1 MSGHSKW
8 SQIKR
13 QKGTAD
19 KKRGQTF
26 TKLSNTI
33 TIAVREGGGVTDPQQ
48 NFRLRLAIEK
58 ARTVNMPK
66 ENIERAIARALG
78 KLAGESLEEVTYE
91 GFGPGG
97 VAIIVQAVTDN
108 KLRTNTE
115 VKNVFEKNGGT
126 MGSVGAVSY
135 QFQNNG
141 LITVKKDPS
150 TSSGQT
156 VDDIF
161 LAAAD
166 AGAADV
172 EEAGDVVFVYTN
184 PEQLTAVKNAL
195 VTAGMTIEGFELTR
209 RPIMTVTVEIQE
221 KATKVLQL
229 LEKLEELDDVQKVY
243 TNVDIPDGLI

>member
-13 QKGTAD
+13 QKGVAD

-26 TKLSNTI
+26 TKLSNAI
-33 TIAVREGGGVTDPQQ
+33 TIAVRDGGGIGDPDQ

-66 ENIERAIARALG
+66 ENIERAIHKAQG
-78 KLAGESLEEVTYE
+78 KLEGEDIQEVVYE

-97 VAIIVQAVTDN
+97 VAIIVEAATDN
-108 KLRTNTE
+108 KLRTNSD
-115 VKNVFEKNGGT
+115 VKTIFEKNGGT
-126 MGSVGAVSY
+126 LGVPGTVAY

-141 LITVKKDPS
+141 LLTVKKAGKS
-150 TSSGQT
+150 L
-156 VDDIF
+156 DDIF
-161 LAAAD
+161 LIAAD

-172 EEAGDVVFVYTN
+172 EEAGDAVFVYTN
-184 PEQLTAVKNAL
+184 PNQLMVVKNAL
-195 VTAGMTIEGFELTR
+195 VVSGLAIEGFELIR
-209 RPIMTVTVEIQE
+209 RPVVSVAINDKE
-221 KATKVLQL
+221 KATRVLQL